1 MSIKFYIE
9 RNYYLYIYKVLG
21 IYMYI
26 KVIKKNNNMFMDFC
40 FVFFSF
46 KFIEDFIEFV
56 LKLLK

>member
-1 MSIKFYIE
+1 
-9 RNYYLYIYKVLG
+9 
-21 IYMYI
+21 MYI